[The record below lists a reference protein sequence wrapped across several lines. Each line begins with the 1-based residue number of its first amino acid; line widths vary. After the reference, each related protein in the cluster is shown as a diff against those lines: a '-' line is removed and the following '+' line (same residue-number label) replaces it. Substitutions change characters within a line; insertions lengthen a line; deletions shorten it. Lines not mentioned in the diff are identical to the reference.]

1 MHPDLE
7 RLKSL
12 QDVDREIHRLTDE
25 IATLPRRVAAVEAK
39 LATAKTQIEHEKGKI
54 KQNDAAKRGFESEIQ
69 SLQQKISKY
78 REQSLD
84 VKTNEQYKALLQEI
98 EFAEKQIHDYEEKIL
113 VAMVEA
119 ETHDKSLKAAEA
131 DFKTQSALIEKEK
144 AEVRARS
151 EEDEKALVGW
161 QAQRGELR
169 KEISADTLAHY
180 DRILPV
186 RKTALAEAISQKC
199 IACNVVLRPQKYD
212 EIRSN
217 TQIITCDSCSRILF
231 YDPAHE
237 PPPPPAKPVRKR
249 KAKSEAADGAEGGA
263 APESDQPAVSP

>member
-12 QDVDREIHRLTDE
+12 QDVDREIQRLNDE
-25 IATLPRRVAAVEAK
+25 IATLPRRVAEIETK
-39 LATAKTQIEHEKGKI
+39 LVSVKAQIEQEKNKI

-84 VKTNEQYKALLQEI
+84 VKTNEQYKALLHEV
-98 EFAEKQIHDYEEKIL
+98 EFAEKQIRDHEEKTL

-119 ETHDKSLKAAEA
+119 ESHDKNLKSAEA
-131 DFKTQSALIEKEK
+131 ELKTQSALIEKEK
-144 AEVRARS
+144 IEARART
-151 EEDEKALVGW
+151 EQDEKALAEW
-161 QAQRGELR
+161 QTKRQELR
-169 KEISADTLAHY
+169 SGVAAQVLEHY

-186 RKTALAEAISQKC
+186 RKTALAEAIGQKC
-199 IACNVVLRPQKYD
+199 SGCNVMLRPQKYD

-217 TQIITCDSCSRILF
+217 SQIITCDSCSRFLF
-231 YDPAHE
+231 YDPSHE
-237 PPPPPAKPVRKR
+237 PPPPPVKPVRKR
-249 KAKSEAADGAEGGA
+249 KAKSEPTDKPGEEAAIEADQ
-263 APESDQPAVSP
+263 APASP